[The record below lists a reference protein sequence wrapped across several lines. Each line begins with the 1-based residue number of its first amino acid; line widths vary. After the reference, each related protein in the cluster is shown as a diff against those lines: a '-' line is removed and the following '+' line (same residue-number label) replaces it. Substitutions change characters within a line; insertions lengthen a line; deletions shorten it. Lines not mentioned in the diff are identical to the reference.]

1 LWRCVRR
8 PLWHHRGMQPH
19 FETAAEGDSAARR
32 VLRGVFGYASFR
44 GRQEAIIAAA
54 LAGHDTLVLMP
65 TGGGKSLCY
74 QIPALV
80 RDGVGIVVS
89 PLIALM
95 EDQVGALREAG
106 VAAAFLN
113 STQRRREQ
121 DEVVA
126 ALRRGQL
133 DLLYL
138 APERLLQEETQK
150 LLRDMQVA
158 IIAIDEAHCVSQW
171 GHDFRSE
178 YLGLNVLKEWLPGV
192 PRMALTATATPP
204 TREEIV
210 ARLELDSPRVFV
222 ESFDRPN
229 IRYTVQAKTD
239 ARRQLADFLRHH
251 RGEPGIVYCLS
262 RDKTEST
269 AEWLVAQGFD
279 AVPYHAGLAA
289 ETRAEHQRRFLAE
302 DALIVVATIAFGM
315 GIDKPDV
322 RFVAHLDLPKSV
334 EAYYQ
339 ETGRAG
345 RDGEPA
351 DAWMVYGLQDVVQL
365 KQFVAAS
372 EADEQHKRRERAK
385 LDALLGWCEVTEC
398 RRRPLLEYFGETR
411 VEACGNCDNCLSP
424 PATWDGTE
432 AARKLLSAVYRTG
445 QSFGAGHVIDVLLG
459 EPTEKVARHR
469 HERLSVFGLGKDLP
483 AATWR
488 SLLRQLLVQG
498 YVRIDH
504 EGYGAVGLTE
514 ASRGLLRGETTLRV
528 REDPK
533 TPAAARKK
541 RAGPSEVAP
550 QDEPLWEAL
559 RECRKELAAEHNV
572 PPYVIF
578 HDATLRQ
585 MVALKPVDD
594 AALLAVGGVGQAKLA
609 RYGER
614 FLEVLRRHAAPAL

>member
-1 LWRCVRR
+1 
-8 PLWHHRGMQPH
+8 MQPH
-19 FETAAEGDSAARR
+19 LETAVAGDSAARR
-32 VLRGVFGYASFR
+32 VLRDVFGYASFR

-54 LAGHDTLVLMP
+54 LAGQDTLVLMP

-80 RDGVGIVVS
+80 RDGVGVVVS

-121 DEVVA
+121 DDVVA
-126 ALRRGQL
+126 ALRRGKL

-150 LLRDMQVA
+150 LLRDVQVA
-158 IIAIDEAHCVSQW
+158 IVAIDEAHCVSQW
-171 GHDFRSE
+171 GHDFRAE
-178 YLGLNVLKEWLPGV
+178 YLGLSVLKEWLPGV
-192 PRMALTATATPP
+192 PRMALTATATLP

-229 IRYTVQAKTD
+229 IRYAVQTKTD
-239 ARRQLADFLRHH
+239 ARRQLAEFLRHH

-279 AVPYHAGLAA
+279 AVPYHAGLPA
-289 ETRAEHQRRFLAE
+289 ETRAAHQRRFLAE

-322 RFVAHLDLPKSV
+322 RFVVHLDLPKSV

-372 EADEQHKRRERAK
+372 DADEQHKRRERAK

-398 RRRPLLEYFGETR
+398 RRRPLLEYFGEPR
-411 VEACGNCDNCLSP
+411 FDGCGNCDNCLAP
-424 PATWDGTE
+424 PVTWDGTE

-445 QSFGAGHVIDVLLG
+445 QTFGAGHVIDVLLG
-459 EPTEKVARHR
+459 EQTEKVARHR

-504 EGYGAVGLTE
+504 EGYGAVALTE
-514 ASRGLLRGETTLRV
+514 ASRALLRGETSLRV

-541 RAGPSEVAP
+541 RAAPSELAP
-550 QDEPLWEAL
+550 EDEPLWDAL

-585 MVALKPVDD
+585 MVALRPADS

-614 FLEVLRRHAAPAL
+614 FLEVLRRHPARAL

>member
-1 LWRCVRR
+1 
-8 PLWHHRGMQPH
+8 MQLQPE
-19 FETAAEGDSAARR
+19 FASPSNERARQI
-32 VLRGVFGYASFR
+32 LRDVFGYETFR
-44 GRQEAIIAAA
+44 GQQGAIIDAA
-54 LAGHDTLVLMP
+54 LAGGDSLVLMP

-80 RDGVGIVVS
+80 RNGVGVVVS

-113 STQRRREQ
+113 STQKRKEQ

-126 ALRRGQL
+126 ALRRGKL

-138 APERLLQEETQK
+138 APERLLQAETQT
-150 LLRDMQVA
+150 LLRSLPVS
-158 IIAIDEAHCVSQW
+158 IVAIDEAHCVSQW
-171 GHDFRSE
+171 GHDFRAE
-178 YLGLNVLKEWLPGV
+178 YLGLNALKEWLPGV
-192 PRMALTATATPP
+192 PRMALTATATLA
-204 TREEIV
+204 TRDEIV

-229 IRYTVQAKTD
+229 IRYTVQSKTD
-239 ARRQLADFLRHH
+239 ARRQLLEFLRNH
-251 RGEPGIVYCLS
+251 RGESGIVYCLS

-269 AEWLVAQGFD
+269 AEWLVEQGFE
-279 AVPYHAGLAA
+279 ALPYHAGLPS
-289 ETRAEHQRRFLAE
+289 ETRAAHQRRFLVE
-302 DALIVVATIAFGM
+302 DSLVIVATIAFGM

-322 RFVAHLDLPKSV
+322 RFVVHLDLPKSV

-365 KQFVAAS
+365 SQFVAAS
-372 EADEQHKRRERAK
+372 AADEQHKRRERAK

-398 RRRPLLEYFGETR
+398 RRRPLLEYFGEPR
-411 VEACGNCDNCLSP
+411 ADACGNCDNCASP
-424 PATWDGTE
+424 PPTWDGTE
-432 AARKLLSAVYRTG
+432 AARKMLSAVYRTG
-445 QSFGAGHVIDVLLG
+445 QTFGAGHVIDVLRG
-459 EPTEKVARHR
+459 EETEKVARHR
-469 HERLSVFGLGKDLP
+469 HERLSVFGVGKDLP

-488 SLLRQLLVQG
+488 SLLRQLLVNG
-498 YVRIDH
+498 YMRVDH
-504 EGYGAVGLTE
+504 EGYGALALTE
-514 ASRGLLRGETTLRV
+514 ASRGLLRGEMTVRV
-528 REDPK
+528 REDTK
-533 TPAAARKK
+533 APATRKS
-541 RAGPSEVAP
+541 RAVPSEIAA

-559 RECRKELAAEHNV
+559 RECRKQLAAEQNV

-585 MVALKPVDD
+585 MVVLRPAD
-594 AALLAVGGVGQAKLA
+594 APALLTVGGVGQAKLA

-614 FLEVLRRHAAPAL
+614 FLAVLREHSALS